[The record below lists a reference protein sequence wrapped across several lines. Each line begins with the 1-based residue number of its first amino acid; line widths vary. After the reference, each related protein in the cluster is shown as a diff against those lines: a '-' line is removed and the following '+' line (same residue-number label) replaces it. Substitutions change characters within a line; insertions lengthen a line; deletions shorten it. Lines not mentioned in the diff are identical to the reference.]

1 MSLLDVALA
10 MVTVVLW
17 GIAFVATRLGLDDFS
32 PPQLVVLRFV
42 VAAVPALF
50 LGRPAVSWSMLVA
63 AGMTLFAGQFLFQF
77 FGIVAGTPVG
87 VAALIVQTQALFT
100 VLFAAFVLH
109 ERPSA
114 RQVAGLLVA
123 FAGLV
128 VIAATAGHD
137 LTLLGFGLT
146 MISPI
151 SFGIGNI
158 LLKKIAVTADLALT
172 AWMSLVPLL
181 PALAL
186 SVLLDGP
193 DGFVR
198 STASATWLGWSA
210 ALFLGVVATTLAYS
224 IWGNLLRRYP
234 VATVAPFALLVP
246 FVGALSSALVFGERF
261 GPVRLAGMA
270 CVLAG
275 LAVIVLPVLRSSATG
290 GQR

>member
-1 MSLLDVALA
+1 VSIADVALA

-17 GIAFVATRLGLDDFS
+17 GVAFVATRLGLDDFS
-32 PPQLVVLRFV
+32 PPQLVVLRFG
-42 VAAVPALF
+42 VAALPALF
-50 LGRPAVSWSMLVA
+50 LARPAVSWSMLVA

-77 FGIVAGTPVG
+77 FGIVYGTPVG

-100 VLFAAFVLH
+100 VLFAALVLR
-109 ERPSA
+109 ERPTG
-114 RQVAGLLVA
+114 RQVAGLVVA
-123 FAGLV
+123 FSGLV

-158 LLKKIAVTADLALT
+158 LLKKMGATADLALT
-172 AWMSLVPLL
+172 SWLSLAPLL

-198 STASATWLGWSA
+198 AMSSATWLGWGA
-210 ALFLGVVATTLAYS
+210 ALFLGVVATALAYS
-224 IWGNLLRRYP
+224 IWGNLLRRHP

-270 CVLAG
+270 CVFAG